1 MANMTINNYEVAA
14 DLFTFP
20 YNPQSYDDTIDAN
33 YSFTNITYQRHHIL
47 VSGGGIAPKSIILT
61 GHFSGASRLSNY
73 RSLAKH
79 FQENYKLKKLYF
91 ESDKFLLGIGRQCK
105 KTHVGGRTNYID
117 YVASFD
123 TIIGI
128 LLGDTQRT
136 SGTNEG
142 DVTTFV
148 EEISGTV
155 TSGASDITVT
165 DALGNS
171 WKIPSSAV
179 TTGQAIV
186 VKLVSMVDSGS
197 GVYVSEY
204 NYATIA
210 GTQTKRIQTT
220 GGFGLIQLDSGA
232 NMTTITITNLTSPV
246 VKFRDGW
253 SA

>member
-1 MANMTINNYEVAA
+1 MVMKIENYEGTL
-14 DLFTFP
+14 DTFSWP

-33 YSFTNITYQRHHIL
+33 YSFTNINYQRHHIL

-79 FQENYKLKKLYF
+79 FQENQKLKKMYF

-105 KTHVGGRTNYID
+105 KTHVGSRTNFID

-128 LLGDTQRT
+128 LFGDTQRT

-148 EEISGTV
+148 EEIKGDYDGSGDV
-155 TSGASDITVT
+155 TAT
-165 DALGNS
+165 DVLGNS
-171 WKIPSSAV
+171 WKIPASALTLNQEV
-179 TTGQAIV
+179 IV
-186 VKLVSMVDSGS
+186 KFVSMVDSGS
-197 GVYVSEY
+197 GIYVSEY

-210 GTQTKRIQTT
+210 GSQTKRIQTT
-220 GGFGLIQLDSGA
+220 GGFGLIQLAAGA
-232 NMTTITITNLTSPV
+232 NMTTITITNLTSQV

>member
-1 MANMTINNYEVAA
+1 MVMTISNYEGTA
-14 DLFTFP
+14 DEFSFP
-20 YNPQSYDDTIDAN
+20 YNPISYDDTIDAN
-33 YSFTNITYQRHHIL
+33 YSFTNINYQRHHIL

-79 FQENYKLKKLYF
+79 FQENQKLKKLYF
-91 ESDKFLLGIGRQCK
+91 ETDKFLLGIGRQCK
-105 KTHVGGRTNYID
+105 KTHVGGRTNFVD

-128 LLGDTQRT
+128 LLGNTQRT

-142 DVTTFV
+142 DVTTFI
-148 EEISGTV
+148 EEVSGTV

-171 WKIPSSAV
+171 WKLPASAL

-186 VKLVSMVDSGS
+186 VKFVSMVDSGS
-197 GVYVSEY
+197 GIYVSEY

-210 GTQTKRIQTT
+210 GSQTKTIQTT
-220 GGFGLIQLDSGA
+220 GGFGLIQLAAAA
-232 NMTTITITNLTSPV
+232 NITTITTTNLTSPV
-246 VKFRDGW
+246 IKFRDGW

>member
-1 MANMTINNYEVAA
+1 MVMKIENYEGTL
-14 DLFTFP
+14 DTFSWP

-33 YSFTNITYQRHHIL
+33 YSFTNINYQRHHIL

-79 FQENYKLKKLYF
+79 FQENQKLKKLYF

-105 KTHVGGRTNYID
+105 KTHVGGRTNFLD
-117 YVASFD
+117 YVSSFD

-128 LLGDTQRT
+128 LFGDTQRT

-148 EEISGTV
+148 EEIKGDYDGSGDV
-155 TSGASDITVT
+155 TAT
-165 DALGNS
+165 DVLGNS
-171 WKIPSSAV
+171 WKIPASALTLNQEV
-179 TTGQAIV
+179 IV
-186 VKLVSMVDSGS
+186 KFVSMVDSGS
-197 GVYVSEY
+197 GIYVSEY

-210 GTQTKRIQTT
+210 GSQTKRIQTT
-220 GGFGLIQLDSGA
+220 GGFGLIQLAAGA
-232 NMTTITITNLTSPV
+232 NMTTITITNLTSQV

>member
-1 MANMTINNYEVAA
+1 MANMNISNYSGTA

-20 YNPQSYDDTIDAN
+20 YNPQAYDDTIDAN
-33 YSFTNITYQRHHIL
+33 YSFTNINYQRHHIL

-61 GHFSGASRLSNY
+61 GHFSGTNRLSHY

-79 FQENYKLKKLYF
+79 FQENHKLKKMYF

-105 KTHVGGRTNYID
+105 KTHASMRTNFVD

-128 LLGDTQRT
+128 LFGDTQRT

-142 DVTTFV
+142 DVTTFI

-155 TSGASDITVT
+155 TSGDSDITVT

-171 WKIPSSAV
+171 WKIPKASL
-179 TTGQAIV
+179 TTDQAIV
-186 VKLVSMVDSGS
+186 VKFVSMVDSGS
-197 GVYVSEY
+197 GIYVSEY

-210 GTQTKRIQTT
+210 GTQTKTIQTT
-220 GGFGLIQLDSGA
+220 GKFGLIQLAAAA